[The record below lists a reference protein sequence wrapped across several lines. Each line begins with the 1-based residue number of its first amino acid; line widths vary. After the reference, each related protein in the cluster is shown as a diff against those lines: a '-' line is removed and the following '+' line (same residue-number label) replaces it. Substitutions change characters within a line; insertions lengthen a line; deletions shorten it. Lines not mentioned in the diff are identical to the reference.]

1 METLHRSFGAQALH
15 YFARPHDS
23 VPQGPVGGPAAWR
36 GAEVAQGDD
45 WIVRLGEEDLAEIES
60 AARSC
65 ADLPLERMDRG
76 NFPLPMLAPRVRDWA
91 SELGSGRGFVL
102 LRGLPVLRW
111 GERLSSVA
119 FWGLG
124 CHLGLPG
131 GQNPQEELL
140 GHVRDYGED
149 SANPYVR
156 KYRTAADIAFH
167 CDLADVVGLLCL
179 QPAPSG
185 GASRIASSVAVHDE
199 IRRQRPELAARL
211 YEPFLLDTRDEA
223 RDETMPWVPVQ
234 PCCFS
239 GGRLRTFWHSD
250 YFRSV
255 QRHAAAPR
263 FTPAEKE
270 LLDLYEEVAASP
282 GLRLDMDLQAG
293 DIQWISNHTVVHS
306 RTAYEEAREPERRR
320 HLLRLWL
327 SLE

>member
-15 YFARPHDS
+15 YFGRPHDS
-23 VPQGPVGGPAAWR
+23 VPDGPVGGPAAWR
-36 GAEVAQGDD
+36 GADLARGDD
-45 WIVRLGEEDLAEIES
+45 WIVRLSAADLAEIES
-60 AARSC
+60 AASAC
-65 ADLPLERMDRG
+65 ADLPLERIDRR
-76 NFPLPMLAPRVRDWA
+76 NFPLPTLAPRIGEWA
-91 SELGSGRGFVL
+91 AELGSGRGFL
-102 LRGLPVLRW
+102 LLKGLPVERW
-111 GERLSSVA
+111 GEERSSLA

-124 CHLGLPG
+124 CHLGVPG

-149 SANPYVR
+149 GDNPYVR

-179 QPAPSG
+179 RPAWSG
-185 GASRIASSVAVHDE
+185 GASRIVSSVSVHDE
-199 IRRQRPELAARL
+199 ILRRRPDLVRRL

-223 RDETMPWVPVQ
+223 RNETMPWVPVQ

-255 QRHAAAPR
+255 ERHAAAPR
-263 FTPAEKE
+263 FTPAERE
-270 LLDLYEEVAASP
+270 LLDLYEEVAQSP
-282 GLRLDMDLQAG
+282 ELRLDMDLEAG
-293 DIQWISNHTVVHS
+293 DMQWISNHTVVHA
-306 RTAYEEAREPERRR
+306 RTAYEDGPETGRRR
-320 HLLRLWL
+320 HLRRLWL